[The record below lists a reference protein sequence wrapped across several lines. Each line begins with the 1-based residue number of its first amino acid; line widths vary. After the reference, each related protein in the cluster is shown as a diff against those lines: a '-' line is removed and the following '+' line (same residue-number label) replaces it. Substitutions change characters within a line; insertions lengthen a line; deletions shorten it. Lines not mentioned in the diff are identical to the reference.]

1 MSGISLGMTRNARV
15 RPARVADKVRQRST
29 LVSEAVSKLIQESA
43 PLVLA
48 SLIGGS
54 IQNIVQQMQYGV
66 QNVRGY

>member
-1 MSGISLGMTRNARV
+1 MLEFAQPEWQTKYANGV
-15 RPARVADKVRQRST
+15 P